1 MTWLALSDRSHFNHI
16 YDNDGKAVGCE
27 VVTGGSMSDPTL
39 MIANHWLFELM
50 LSVLRWE
57 SMCVAPLFLCC

>member
-1 MTWLALSDRSHFNHI
+1 M
-16 YDNDGKAVGCE
+16 GCE